1 MEVILGK
8 DKNCQKIRKNGKILS
23 LFMHHKMVHKW
34 CIKGTKRDSRKKIE
48 NYLIIN
54 GLVIIYIEIENETI
68 IKMVHKWCIK
78 RDKKGRET

>member
-1 MEVILGK
+1 MEAILGK
-8 DKNCQKIRKNGKILS
+8 DKICQKIRKNGKILS

-34 CIKGTKRDSRKKIE
+34 CIKGTKRDSRKKIKY
-48 NYLIIN
+48 YLIIN
-54 GLVIIYIEIENETI
+54 GLILLYTEVEIETI